1 MAQQINLFNPIF
13 LKQKKHF
20 SAVTMLQ
27 ALALLLGGIL
37 AFYGYTLRE
46 SQVLARL
53 ADETARQLKS
63 QSEQVVRLTQEFSP
77 QGRSKM
83 LADELARQTVRLK
96 QREDTLSVL
105 RTGGLGNTDGFARY
119 LSAFARQS
127 MAGVWLTGFTIGG
140 DEAELLVTGR
150 VLQADLVPTYIR
162 ALNREEVMRGRR
174 VAELRL
180 TAREERDAP
189 GTAAPGAGPSAA
201 PTAPTAP
208 ARRYVEFSISAVRG
222 NAPVGTLD
230 QAVPKADPEAKGAI
244 K

>member
-27 ALALLLGGIL
+27 ALALLIGGVL

-46 SQVLARL
+46 TQALTRVA
-53 ADETARQLKS
+53 EQTGQQLKA
-63 QSEQVVRLTQEFSP
+63 QSAQVVRLTQEFSP

-83 LADELARQTVRLK
+83 LTDEVARATVRLK
-96 QREDTLSVL
+96 QREDMLSVL

-127 MAGVWLTGFTIGG
+127 MGGVWLTGFTIGG

-150 VLQADLVPTYIR
+150 VLHPDLVPAYIR
-162 ALNREEVMRGRR
+162 ALNREDVMRGRR

-189 GTAAPGAGPSAA
+189 GTSAPGAGPAPAPGAA
-201 PTAPTAP
+201 
-208 ARRYVEFSISAVRG
+208 ARRYVEFSMSAVRG
-222 NAPVGTLD
+222 NADPV
-230 QAVPKADPEAKGAI
+230 AKEAAK
-244 K
+244 

>member
-1 MAQQINLFNPIF
+1 MAQQINLFNPVF

-27 ALALLLGGIL
+27 ALALLLGGIV

-46 SQVLARL
+46 TRTLTRVAE
-53 ADETARQLKS
+53 ETGRQLKV
-63 QSEQVVRLTQEFSP
+63 QGEQVARLTQEFSP

-83 LADELARQTVRLK
+83 LADEVARNTVRLK
-96 QREDTLSVL
+96 QREDMLAVL

-119 LSAFARQS
+119 LGAFARQS
-127 MAGVWLTGFTIGG
+127 MNGVWLTGFTIGG
-140 DEAELLVTGR
+140 DEAELLVSGR
-150 VLQADLVPTYIR
+150 VLHPDLVPAYIR

-189 GTAAPGAGPSAA
+189 GTAAPGASPAAA
-201 PTAPTAP
+201 PAVS
-208 ARRYVEFSISAVRG
+208 RRYVEFSMSAVRG
-222 NAPVGTLD
+222 NVAAAAPDPAT
-230 QAVPKADPEAKGAI
+230 AKADAGAKAVA